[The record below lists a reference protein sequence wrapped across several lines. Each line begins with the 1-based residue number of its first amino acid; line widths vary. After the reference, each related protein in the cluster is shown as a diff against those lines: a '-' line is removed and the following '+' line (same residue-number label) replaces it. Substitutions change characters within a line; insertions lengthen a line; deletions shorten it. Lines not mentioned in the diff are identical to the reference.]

1 MLGFMRS
8 NERIPSRAPRPD
20 ATGRSGATPW
30 WPRLLDRLWSARETR
45 ILRSALRGTAALLFP
60 VQCVCCRRPD
70 ASLCRPCATGLRRAG
85 LHPGRVERHAEALPL
100 NQSGQALPVIAAGKY
115 EHELAS
121 VLLPTRTTRW
131 FPWARCW
138 RRFLPRR
145 CGKACRR
152 WQTRRCRWSWF
163 RSPRA
168 GRRLPSGATGPWAC
182 CCGGWRPPGCCRPT
196 CGSPTCCGT
205 GPGTPGRRAKGIGPP
220 GPDVGAEHQ

>member
-1 MLGFMRS
+1 MRS

-30 WPRLLDRLWSARETR
+30 WPRLLDQLWSARETR

-121 VLLPTRTTRW
+121 VLLAYKNHQMVSLGRVLAPVLASALRAGILGLANPQAPVILVPVPTRRQ
-131 FPWARCW
+131 A
-138 RRFLPRR
+138 
-145 CGKACRR
+145 
-152 WQTRRCRWSWF
+152 
-163 RSPRA
+163 RA
-168 GRRLPSGATGPWAC
+168 GRHVPSGATGQWAC
-182 CCGGWRPPGCCRPT
+182 CCGGWRPPGRCRQT
-196 CGSPTCCGT
+196 RGSPTC
-205 GPGTPGRRAKGIGPP
+205 
-220 GPDVGAEHQ
+220 